1 MWIKRAAYLCSYTP
15 TKLFMFL
22 NQRNDHEWIILL
34 CTSSIVTGTCLSPRF
49 QTGVDVRI
57 CVVFLLLRI
66 SRSKLYLHRTNEAL
80 LICWSTCMISWSCKG
95 ATCFVELLL
104 ERLCHQFSDFSLA
117 ETIFVSNWV
126 DEVLLS
132 PPTPKLFC
140 QKLDLLPLFS
150 GVNFFLDETSLRCKK
165 CLVLHDEEMICR

>member
-1 MWIKRAAYLCSYTP
+1 MNDYVTNFQISLWLKP
-15 TKLFMFL
+15 FL
-22 NQRNDHEWIILL
+22 
-34 CTSSIVTGTCLSPRF
+34 S
-49 QTGVDVRI
+49 RI
-57 CVVFLLLRI
+57 
-66 SRSKLYLHRTNEAL
+66 E
-80 LICWSTCMISWSCKG
+80 
-95 ATCFVELLL
+95 
-104 ERLCHQFSDFSLA
+104 
-117 ETIFVSNWV
+117 V

>member
-1 MWIKRAAYLCSYTP
+1 MWIKRAAYLRSYTP

-80 LICWSTCMISWSCKG
+80 LICWSMISWSCQG
-95 ATCFVELLL
+95 ATCFVELL
-104 ERLCHQFSDFSLA
+104 ERLWCHQFSDFSLA
-117 ETIFVSNWV
+117 ETIFVSNWGWRGTPFSTYSKIV
-126 DEVLLS
+126 LPETGPFAIVFWCKFLSWRNFLEV
-132 PPTPKLFC
+132 
-140 QKLDLLPLFS
+140 
-150 GVNFFLDETSLRCKK
+150 
-165 CLVLHDEEMICR
+165 

>member
-1 MWIKRAAYLCSYTP
+1 MWIKHVAYLRSYTP

-49 QTGVDVRI
+49 PTGVDVRI

-117 ETIFVSNWV
+117 ETIFVSNWGWWGTPFTTYSKIV
-126 DEVLLS
+126 LPETGPFAIVFWCKFLSWRNFLEV
-132 PPTPKLFC
+132 
-140 QKLDLLPLFS
+140 
-150 GVNFFLDETSLRCKK
+150 
-165 CLVLHDEEMICR
+165 

>member
-34 CTSSIVTGTCLSPRF
+34 CTSSIVTGTCLSPHF

-104 ERLCHQFSDFSLA
+104 ERLCHQFFRFLFGWNHFCLELRLMRYSFDHLLQNCSA
-117 ETIFVSNWV
+117 RNW
-126 DEVLLS
+126 
-132 PPTPKLFC
+132 TFC
-140 QKLDLLPLFS
+140 HC
-150 GVNFFLDETSLRCKK
+150 FL
-165 CLVLHDEEMICR
+165 V